1 MILIALYIN
10 IPGTTDIK
18 INTYDNRLGYFK
30 DEVADEYGTGKYIME
45 FVSGGPKN
53 YAFKVSDG
61 SIKSKIKA
69 RDSSFNSLQKLNFV
83 TIKDF
88 ILNSVFEGKTDNQI
102 KYDHLQFKKNK
113 YDKSITIEPVEK
125 SYNFTYD
132 KQKIIINAENKN
144 IIDTLPFSNKR

>member
-1 MILIALYIN
+1 M
-10 IPGTTDIK
+10 PGTKDIK

-30 DEVADEYGTGKYIME
+30 DEIADEYGTGKYIME

-53 YAFKVSDG
+53 YAFKVNDG

-69 RDSSFNSLQKLNFV
+69 RDCSFSSLQKLNFA
-83 TIKDF
+83 TIKEF

-113 YDKSITIEPVEK
+113 YDKSITIERA
-125 SYNFTYD
+125 
-132 KQKIIINAENKN
+132 IIPLT
-144 IIDTLPFSNKR
+144 D